1 MRIFIDTSALYALLD
16 GDDNNHAKAK
26 KAWGEI
32 RRRGGGQIFILDY
45 LVIVVYGRTGGN
57 VVKFFK

>member
-32 RRRGGGQIFILDY
+32 RRRGGGQIEE
-45 LVIVVYGRTGGN
+45 GRGSN
-57 VVKFFK
+57 LYP